1 MKLKLTANGIH
12 SANAMGQL
20 TVVDEKNVRTAV
32 QVTRFLRENGNSAEK
47 FTLHRFTS
55 VE

>member
-32 QVTRFLRENGNSAEK
+32 QVTRFLRENG
-47 FTLHRFTS
+47 HRTKKYT
-55 VE
+55 VIMTAV